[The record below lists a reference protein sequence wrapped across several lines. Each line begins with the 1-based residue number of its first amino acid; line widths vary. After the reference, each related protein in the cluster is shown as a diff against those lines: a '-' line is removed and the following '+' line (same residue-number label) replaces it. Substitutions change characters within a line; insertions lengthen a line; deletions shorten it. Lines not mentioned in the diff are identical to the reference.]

1 MYNNWTDDAILSE
14 LGSRLRQQRLNQNVS
29 QTDLA
34 EKAGVSWGTL
44 RNAEAGKG
52 SSVTTLIR
60 LLRALGVL
68 QRLEADHEPPIHREY
83 EQTADQTEYEHVS
96 ERTRQVKPES
106 RHVDRGGDPDAHIGG
121 PDAEMESGRE
131 GRNRKGDKVLG
142 DEQATNAGDFTC
154 VQRSD
159 HHDRIGAGASFR
171 QKRVPNGVLA
181 TCPGAGVA

>member
-68 QRLEADHEPPIHREY
+68 QRLETLLPEPEPSPLHLLQLKGEARVRASG
-83 EQTADQTEYEHVS
+83 TG
-96 ERTRQVKPES
+96 RLKES
-106 RHVDRGGDPDAHIGG
+106 
-121 PDAEMESGRE
+121 
-131 GRNRKGDKVLG
+131 
-142 DEQATNAGDFTC
+142 
-154 VQRSD
+154 
-159 HHDRIGAGASFR
+159 
-171 QKRVPNGVLA
+171 
-181 TCPGAGVA
+181 